1 MGNFTPVLV
10 IAIYLTSALL
20 SFGGA
25 YLVWRR
31 RANSSAAAL
40 AFLSLSAG
48 MWTLL
53 YVLEIATPT
62 EPLKTLWASLKF
74 IFVCLTP
81 LALAAFV
88 LRFAGWHTWPGR
100 RGLALLLLFPTVT
113 VLAVLT
119 NPTHH
124 LFWADAWLVTY
135 GSLMLRRVVWGP
147 WFWAHALYSYVLMIG
162 SCLFAL
168 TNLARLGRVY
178 RRQFLSILVAIALP
192 VASNLLTLGV
202 VLPKLALDL
211 SPLTFGISALVLL
224 AGSSAGS
231 LFQVLPLA
239 YSSLL
244 EQIRHGVL
252 ILDSDNLVLDLNP
265 AAERM
270 LELERSQV
278 VGVNL
283 ERLEH
288 PALQSLRHSRDDATS
303 RREIRL
309 ENGDAP
315 HWYEV
320 NISHLANSAGHWP
333 GQLPGRLVIWY
344 DITDR
349 KRIEAELRHA
359 STHDALT
366 GLYNRLYFEE
376 EFQRI
381 QFGRNWPTAIIVGDL
396 DNLKRTN
403 DAFGHAAGDQVVRA
417 TAELL
422 SQALRRG
429 DLVARVGGDEFV
441 ALIPNCD
448 AWRAESLVSR
458 IARSIDD
465 YNETSGIP
473 RVELSLGCA
482 VADSG
487 EQLQAA
493 FNQADA
499 TMYAN
504 KKLRKGGC

>member
-1 MGNFTPVLV
+1 M
-10 IAIYLTSALL
+10 
-20 SFGGA
+20 
-25 YLVWRR
+25 
-31 RANSSAAAL
+31 
-40 AFLSLSAG
+40 
-48 MWTLL
+48 
-53 YVLEIATPT
+53 
-62 EPLKTLWASLKF
+62 
-74 IFVCLTP
+74 
-81 LALAAFV
+81 
-88 LRFAGWHTWPGR
+88 
-100 RGLALLLLFPTVT
+100 
-113 VLAVLT
+113 
-119 NPTHH
+119 
-124 LFWADAWLVTY
+124 
-135 GSLMLRRVVWGP
+135 
-147 WFWAHALYSYVLMIG
+147 
-162 SCLFAL
+162 
-168 TNLARLGRVY
+168 
-178 RRQFLSILVAIALP
+178 
-192 VASNLLTLGV
+192 
-202 VLPKLALDL
+202 
-211 SPLTFGISALVLL
+211 
-224 AGSSAGS
+224 
-231 LFQVLPLA
+231 
-239 YSSLL
+239 
-244 EQIRHGVL
+244 